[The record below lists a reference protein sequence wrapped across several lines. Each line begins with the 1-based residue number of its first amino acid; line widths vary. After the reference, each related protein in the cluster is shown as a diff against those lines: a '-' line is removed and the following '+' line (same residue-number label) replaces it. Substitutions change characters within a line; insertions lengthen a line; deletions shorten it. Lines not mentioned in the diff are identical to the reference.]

1 VEQTIFLHMY
11 WGLSKCHGMVMCIL
25 NNELVN
31 RISCGREG
39 ISNDHSEAVKNICGV
54 SIVDNSTVSR

>member
-1 VEQTIFLHMY
+1 
-11 WGLSKCHGMVMCIL
+11 MCIL